1 MEKGKSPMIT
11 ATLILQV
18 AALVLLILAAVNVAS
33 ARVSLGWAGLACWL
47 LSELVG
53 RIHWS

>member
-1 MEKGKSPMIT
+1 MIT

-18 AALVLLILAAVNVAS
+18 AALVLLILAAMNVAS
-33 ARVSLGWAGLACWL
+33 TRVTLGWAGLACWL